1 MSTHSGS
8 GFRTRSQIQSMNSFC
23 FWLGYFLISVWGQEF
38 VSGTD
43 FFSPGLLVLLQFNRL
58 KSALFL
64 GLVILFVQEG
74 TGSLNFGLIILLELG
89 IFLLFILG
97 TWLLTPTNLFFVFV
111 YFLGLTIYRSALIW
125 VLGNLQEIVVEFFSI
140 KMLVV
145 QLVVYLSMWALV
157 FSVYKKLFGHEPVQ
171 Q

>member
-1 MSTHSGS
+1 M
-8 GFRTRSQIQSMNSFC
+8 
-23 FWLGYFLISVWGQEF
+23 
-38 VSGTD
+38 
-43 FFSPGLLVLLQFNRL
+43 
-58 KSALFL
+58 
-64 GLVILFVQEG
+64 ILFVQEG
-74 TGSLNFGLIILLELG
+74 TGSLNFGLVILLELG

-157 FSVYKKLFGHEPVQ
+157 FPVYKKLFGHEPVQ